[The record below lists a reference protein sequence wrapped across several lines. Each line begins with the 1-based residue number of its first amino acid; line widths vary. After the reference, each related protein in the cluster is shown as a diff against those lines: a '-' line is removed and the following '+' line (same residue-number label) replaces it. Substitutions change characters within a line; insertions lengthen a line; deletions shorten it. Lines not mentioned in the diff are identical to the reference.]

1 MGREELLQDELNR
14 NRATI
19 EIVKLLG
26 TNEGFETIVSEAFR
40 IMGEYLGA
48 TNIHL
53 LKLKTDRKGFALI
66 TEWVSERDASVA
78 HAVGDGKFLKC
89 CDDCCEID
97 SMRIM
102 NSGEILEEFE
112 EFFGMAGIKACIVI
126 PLQINGVSEMLIN
139 VCHNAEDYQ
148 WSESAIQFLSV
159 AGQIIQSILSRRLS
173 KNSMIRSFAALKEII
188 DNSTNGVIVLDKDN
202 KEILLANRVIQE
214 HFELTGENASKWYA
228 FYDESIRRPGLE
240 ETLFEQVIEY
250 YSKSYKIWFELTFK
264 ELVWVDGRKVILCIA
279 KDVTAQKK
287 YQEKIEQQANNDFL
301 TGLYNRMRCE
311 ADIAVAVRDAE
322 RNRGTGLIMFIDLDD
337 FKNINDVLGHR
348 FGDLLLQKIAKGLT
362 DIDGIQN
369 SCYRLG
375 GDEFIVLVTYDQY
388 IKVNSILAS
397 VVKLFNTP
405 WDLEG
410 TEYYSTMSMGVVR
423 FPEEGWDVNEL
434 IKKADIAM
442 YGAKRNGKNQY
453 QFYNSGT
460 EVSTLKRLDIE
471 RNMRKAVLAG
481 CAEFLPYV
489 QPIINIDTK
498 ECIGGE
504 VLVRWDNPEMG
515 FLMPGEFLP
524 LAESLGLIVDIGD
537 KILSSTCK
545 TLEKWESKGRSDVV
559 MHVNLSSVQMLQN
572 NIVDKVEKCISK
584 YKFNP
589 GNLVLEIREN
599 LTLHDIERVRRI
611 VRDLKALGVKIALDD
626 FGTGYS
632 SLSYV
637 KDMAFDII
645 KVGQSFVQ
653 DIVDSEYAK
662 TFVRFIA
669 EISETINADVC
680 IEGVETSEQCD
691 LIEKLGISVIQGYY
705 FGHPMPIKEFE
716 KRFLKYDG
724 RKTL

>member
-1 MGREELLQDELNR
+1 MGREELLQDESGKN
-14 NRATI
+14 NAAI
-19 EIVKLLG
+19 EMVKLLDA
-26 TNEGFETIVSEAFR
+26 NESFETIVSVAFR
-40 IMGEYLGA
+40 IIGEALDV

-53 LKLKTDRKGFALI
+53 LKLRSDRKGFALI
-66 TEWVSERDASVA
+66 AEWLSE
-78 HAVGDGKFLKC
+78 
-89 CDDCCEID
+89 
-97 SMRIM
+97 
-102 NSGEILEEFE
+102 
-112 EFFGMAGIKACIVI
+112 
-126 PLQINGVSEMLIN
+126 NGVSVAATLNDEQALKYCTGYDLDAMRVINPGEMPGDLKNISDMADVRACILIPLRVNGVVEMIVN
-139 VCHNAEDYQ
+139 VCNNKEDCR
-148 WSESAIQFLSV
+148 WSESTIQFLSL
-159 AGQIIQSILSRRLS
+159 AGQIIQSILNRRLS
-173 KNSMIRSFAALKEII
+173 QNSMFRSFAALKEII
-188 DNSTNGVIVLDKDN
+188 DNSTNGVIVLDKEK
-202 KEILLANRVIQE
+202 KEILLANRVMQE
-214 HFELTGENASKWYA
+214 RFELKDDGALKWYR

-240 ETLFEQVIEY
+240 DALFEQVIEY
-250 YSKSYKIWFELTFK
+250 YSQSYNTWFELTFK

-348 FGDLLLQKIAKGLT
+348 FGDMLLQKIAKGLT
-362 DIDGIQN
+362 AIDGISN
-369 SCYRLG
+369 TCYRLG
-375 GDEFIVLVTYDQY
+375 GDEFIILVTYDQY
-388 IKVNSILAS
+388 VKVNAILAA
-397 VVKLFNTP
+397 VVSLFNTP

-410 TEYYSTMSMGVVR
+410 TEYYSTMSMGIVR

-471 RNMRKAVLAG
+471 RNMRKAVSAG
-481 CAEFLPYV
+481 CKEFLTYI

-504 VLVRWDNPEMG
+504 VLVRWENPEMG

-537 KILSSTCK
+537 KILKSTCK
-545 TLEKWESKGRSDVV
+545 TLEKWESKGRNDLV

-572 NIVDKVEKCISK
+572 NIVDKVEKCIAE
-584 YKFNP
+584 YKFTP

-599 LTLHDIERVRRI
+599 LALHDVERAKRI

-662 TFVRFIA
+662 TFVKFIA
-669 EISETINADVC
+669 EISETINAGVC
-680 IEGVETSEQCD
+680 IEGVETSEQCE
-691 LIEKLGISVIQGYY
+691 LLEGLGISVIQGYY
-705 FGHPMPIKEFE
+705 FGHPMPVKEFE
-716 KRFLKYDG
+716 KRFLKYAWC
-724 RKTL
+724 KIL

>member
-1 MGREELLQDELNR
+1 MGREELLQDESGKN
-14 NRATI
+14 NAAI
-19 EIVKLLG
+19 EMVKLLDA
-26 TNEGFETIVSEAFR
+26 NESFETIVSVAFR
-40 IMGEYLGA
+40 IIGEALDV

-53 LKLKTDRKGFALI
+53 LKLRSDRKGFALI
-66 TEWVSERDASVA
+66 AEWLSE
-78 HAVGDGKFLKC
+78 
-89 CDDCCEID
+89 
-97 SMRIM
+97 
-102 NSGEILEEFE
+102 
-112 EFFGMAGIKACIVI
+112 
-126 PLQINGVSEMLIN
+126 NGVSVAATLNDEQALKYCTGYDLDAMRVINPGEMPGDLKNISDMADVRACILIPLRVNGVEEMIVN
-139 VCHNAEDYQ
+139 VCNNKEDCR
-148 WSESAIQFLSV
+148 WSESTIQFLSL
-159 AGQIIQSILSRRLS
+159 AGQIIQSILNRRLS
-173 KNSMIRSFAALKEII
+173 QNSMFRSFAALKEII
-188 DNSTNGVIVLDKDN
+188 DNSTNGVIVLDKEK
-202 KEILLANRVIQE
+202 KEILLANRVMQE
-214 HFELTGENASKWYA
+214 RFELKDDGALKWYR

-240 ETLFEQVIEY
+240 DALFEQVIEY
-250 YSKSYKIWFELTFK
+250 YSQSYNTWFELTFK

-348 FGDLLLQKIAKGLT
+348 FGDMLLQKIAKGLT
-362 DIDGIQN
+362 AIDGISN
-369 SCYRLG
+369 TCYRLG
-375 GDEFIVLVTYDQY
+375 GDEFIILVTYDQY
-388 IKVNSILAS
+388 VKVNAILAA
-397 VVKLFNTP
+397 VVSLFNTP

-410 TEYYSTMSMGVVR
+410 TEYYSTMSMGIVR

-471 RNMRKAVLAG
+471 RNMRKAVSAG
-481 CAEFLPYV
+481 CKEFLTYI

-504 VLVRWDNPEMG
+504 VLVRWENPEMG

-537 KILSSTCK
+537 KILKSTCK
-545 TLEKWESKGRSDVV
+545 TLEKWESKGRNDLV

-572 NIVDKVEKCISK
+572 NIVDKVEKCIAE
-584 YKFNP
+584 YKFTP

-599 LTLHDIERVRRI
+599 LALHDVERAKRI

-662 TFVRFIA
+662 TFVKFIA
-669 EISETINADVC
+669 EISETINAGVC
-680 IEGVETSEQCD
+680 IEGVETSEQCE
-691 LIEKLGISVIQGYY
+691 LLEGLGISVIQGYY
-705 FGHPMPIKEFE
+705 FGHPMPVKEFE
-716 KRFLKYDG
+716 KRFLKYAWC
-724 RKTL
+724 KIL

>member
-14 NRATI
+14 NKATI

-26 TNEGFETIVSEAFR
+26 ENDGFEIIVSKALKV
-40 IMGEYLGA
+40 MGEYLNV

-53 LKLKTDRKGFALI
+53 LKLKSDRTGFALI
-66 TEWVSERDASVA
+66 SEWVSEHGKSVDE
-78 HAVGDGKFLKC
+78 AVNGGILLQFSA
-89 CDDCCEID
+89 DCVPD
-97 SMRIM
+97 SIKVI
-102 NSGEILEEFE
+102 NPGEMPEEYRGFSDVVDV
-112 EFFGMAGIKACIVI
+112 KACVVV
-126 PLQINGVSEMLIN
+126 PLRISGAVEMLIN
-139 VCHNAEDYQ
+139 VCHNDEKRV
-148 WSESAIQFLSV
+148 WGESALQFISA

-173 KNSMIRSFAALKEII
+173 KNSMLRSFSALKEII

-202 KEILLANRVIQE
+202 KEILLANKVMQD
-214 HFELTGENASKWYA
+214 HFELTGENTSKWYE
-228 FYDESIRRPGLE
+228 FYDNSIRCPGLE
-240 ETLFEQVIEY
+240 ESLFEQVVEY
-250 YSKSYKIWFELTFK
+250 YSKPYNTWFELTFK

-348 FGDLLLQKIAKGLT
+348 FGDILLQNIAKGLT
-362 DIDGIQN
+362 SIDGIEK

-375 GDEFIVLVTYDQY
+375 GDEFIVLVTYDRY

-397 VVKLFNTP
+397 VVNLFNTP
-405 WDLEG
+405 WDLDG
-410 TEYYSTMSMGVVR
+410 TEYYSTMSMGIVR

-471 RNMRKAVLAG
+471 RNMRKAVAAG
-481 CAEFLPYV
+481 CEEFLPYI

-504 VLVRWDNPEMG
+504 VLVRWNNPEMG
-515 FLMPGEFLP
+515 LLMPGEFLS

-537 KILSSTCK
+537 KILNSTCR
-545 TLEKWESKGRSDVV
+545 TLEKWERDGRVDMV

-572 NIVDKVEKCISK
+572 NIVDKVAKCIEA
-584 YKFNP
+584 YKFAP

-599 LTLHDIERVRRI
+599 LALHDLERAKRI
-611 VRDLKALGVKIALDD
+611 VRDLKALGVKVALDD

-662 TFVRFIA
+662 TFVKFIA
-669 EISETINADVC
+669 EISETINAGVC

-691 LIEKLGISVIQGYY
+691 LLEELGISVIQGYY

-716 KRFLKYDG
+716 KRFLKYAWC
-724 RKTL
+724 KIL

>member
-14 NRATI
+14 NKATI

-26 TNEGFETIVSEAFR
+26 ANEGFETIVSEAFR
-40 IMGEYLGA
+40 IMGEYLSV
-48 TNIHL
+48 TNINL
-53 LKLKTDRKGFALI
+53 LKLRSDRKGFALI
-66 TEWVSERDASVA
+66 SEWMNENGVSVA
-78 HAVGDGKFLKC
+78 DAVSGENTLKC
-89 CDDCCEID
+89 CDDCCAAD
-97 SMRIM
+97 SMQVI
-102 NSGEILEEFE
+102 NSGEMPEAFRC
-112 EFFGMAGIKACIVI
+112 FSDMADVQACVVI
-126 PLQINGVSEMLIN
+126 PLQINGVAEMLIN
-139 VCHNAEDYQ
+139 VCHNAKDYK
-148 WSESAIQFLSV
+148 WSESAIQFLSA

-173 KNSMIRSFAALKEII
+173 KNSMFRSFTALKEII

-202 KEILLANRVIQE
+202 KEILLANRVMQE
-214 HFELTGENASKWYA
+214 HFELTGENTSKWYE
-228 FYDESIRRPGLE
+228 FYDESIRSPGLE
-240 ETLFEQVIEY
+240 DSLFEQVIEY
-250 YSKSYKIWFELTFK
+250 YSQAYKTWFELTFK

-322 RNRGTGLIMFIDLDD
+322 RSRGTGLIMFIDLDD

-348 FGDLLLQKIAKGLT
+348 FGDLLLQKIAVGLT

-388 IKVNSILAS
+388 VKVNSILAS

-405 WDLEG
+405 WDLDG
-410 TEYYSTMSMGVVR
+410 TEYYSTMSMGIVR

-471 RNMRKAVLAG
+471 RNMRKAVEAG
-481 CAEFLPYV
+481 CKEFLPYV

-504 VLVRWDNPEMG
+504 VLVRWENPEMG

-537 KILSSTCK
+537 KILENTCQ
-545 TLEKWESKGRSDVV
+545 TLEKWESKGKSDMV
-559 MHVNLSSVQMLQN
+559 MHVNLSAVQMLQN

-584 YKFNP
+584 YKFTP
-589 GNLVLEIREN
+589 SNLVLEIREN
-599 LTLHDIERVRRI
+599 LALHDIERVKRI

-653 DIVDSEYAK
+653 DIVDSDYAK

-669 EISETINADVC
+669 EISETINAGVC

-705 FGHPMPIKEFE
+705 FGHPMPIKDFE
-716 KRFLKYDG
+716 KRFLKYAWC
-724 RKTL
+724 KIL

>member
-14 NRATI
+14 NKATI

-26 TNEGFETIVSEAFR
+26 ENDGFEIIVSKALKV
-40 IMGEYLGA
+40 MGKYLNV
-48 TNIHL
+48 TNINF
-53 LKLKTDRKGFALI
+53 LKLRSDRTGFALI
-66 TEWVSERDASVA
+66 SEWMSEYGKSVA
-78 HAVGDGKFLKC
+78 EAVSGSSPVKLTADYVP
-89 CDDCCEID
+89 D
-97 SMRIM
+97 SIKVV
-102 NSGEILEEFE
+102 NPGEMPEEYIAFSNVVDV
-112 EFFGMAGIKACIVI
+112 KACVTV
-126 PLQINGVSEMLIN
+126 PLRINGAVEMLIN
-139 VCHNAEDYQ
+139 VCHNDADRV
-148 WSESAIQFLSV
+148 WGESTLQFINA

-173 KNSMIRSFAALKEII
+173 KNSMLRSFSALKEII
-188 DNSTNGVIVLDKDN
+188 DNSTNGVIVLDRQSR
-202 KEILLANRVIQE
+202 EILLANRVMQE
-214 HFELTGENASKWYA
+214 HFMLTKDDASGWYG

-240 ETLFEQVIEY
+240 DDLFAQVVEY
-250 YSKSYKIWFELTFK
+250 YSKPYKTWFELTFK

-348 FGDLLLQKIAKGLT
+348 FGDLLLQKIAEGLT

-388 IKVNSILAS
+388 VKVNSILAS

-410 TEYYSTMSMGVVR
+410 TEYYSTMSMGIVR

-471 RNMRKAVLAG
+471 RNMRKAVSAG
-481 CAEFLPYV
+481 CEEFLPYV

-515 FLMPGEFLP
+515 LLMPGEFLS

-537 KILSSTCK
+537 RILECTCQ
-545 TLEKWESKGRSDVV
+545 TLEKWESKGKNDMV

-584 YKFNP
+584 YKFTP
-589 GNLVLEIREN
+589 SNLVLEIREN
-599 LTLHDIERVRRI
+599 LALHDIERVKRI

-669 EISETINADVC
+669 EISETINAGVC
-680 IEGVETSEQCD
+680 IEGVETSEQCE
-691 LIEKLGISVIQGYY
+691 LLEELGISVIQGYY
-705 FGHPMPIKEFE
+705 FGYPMPIKEFE
-716 KRFLKYDG
+716 KRFLKYSWC
-724 RKTL
+724 KIL

>member
-14 NRATI
+14 NKATI

-26 TNEGFETIVSEAFR
+26 ENDGFEIIVSKALKV
-40 IMGEYLGA
+40 MGEYLNV

-53 LKLKTDRKGFALI
+53 LKLKSDRTGFALI
-66 TEWVSERDASVA
+66 SEWVSEHGKSVDE
-78 HAVGDGKFLKC
+78 AVNGGILLQFSADYVP
-89 CDDCCEID
+89 D
-97 SMRIM
+97 S
-102 NSGEILEEFE
+102 
-112 EFFGMAGIKACIVI
+112 IKAINPGEMPEEYIGFSDVVDVKACVVV
-126 PLQINGVSEMLIN
+126 PLRISGAVEMLIN
-139 VCHNAEDYQ
+139 VCHNDEKRV
-148 WSESAIQFLSV
+148 WGESALQFISA

-173 KNSMIRSFAALKEII
+173 KNSMLRSFSALKEII

-202 KEILLANRVIQE
+202 KEILLANKVIQD
-214 HFELTGENASKWYA
+214 HFELTGENTSKWYE
-228 FYDESIRRPGLE
+228 FYDNSIRRPGLE
-240 ETLFEQVIEY
+240 ESLFEQVVEY
-250 YSKSYKIWFELTFK
+250 YSKPYKTWFELMFK
-264 ELVWVDGRKVILCIA
+264 EMVWVDGRKVILCIA

-348 FGDLLLQKIAKGLT
+348 FGDILLQNIAKGLT
-362 DIDGIQN
+362 SIDGIEK

-375 GDEFIVLVTYDQY
+375 GDEFIVLVTYDRY

-397 VVKLFNTP
+397 VVNLFNTP
-405 WDLEG
+405 WDLDG
-410 TEYYSTMSMGVVR
+410 TEYYSTMSMGIVR

-471 RNMRKAVLAG
+471 RNMRKAVAAD

-504 VLVRWDNPEMG
+504 VLVRWNNPEMG
-515 FLMPGEFLP
+515 LLMPGEFLS

-537 KILSSTCK
+537 KILNS
-545 TLEKWESKGRSDVV
+545 
-559 MHVNLSSVQMLQN
+559 
-572 NIVDKVEKCISK
+572 
-584 YKFNP
+584 
-589 GNLVLEIREN
+589 
-599 LTLHDIERVRRI
+599 
-611 VRDLKALGVKIALDD
+611 
-626 FGTGYS
+626 
-632 SLSYV
+632 
-637 KDMAFDII
+637 
-645 KVGQSFVQ
+645 
-653 DIVDSEYAK
+653 
-662 TFVRFIA
+662 
-669 EISETINADVC
+669 
-680 IEGVETSEQCD
+680 
-691 LIEKLGISVIQGYY
+691 
-705 FGHPMPIKEFE
+705 
-716 KRFLKYDG
+716 
-724 RKTL
+724 

>member
-1 MGREELLQDELNR
+1 MGREELLQDESGKN
-14 NRATI
+14 NAAI
-19 EIVKLLG
+19 EMVKLLDA
-26 TNEGFETIVSEAFR
+26 NESFETIVSVAFR
-40 IMGEYLGA
+40 IIGEALDV

-53 LKLKTDRKGFALI
+53 LKLRSDRKGFALI
-66 TEWVSERDASVA
+66 AEWLSE
-78 HAVGDGKFLKC
+78 
-89 CDDCCEID
+89 
-97 SMRIM
+97 
-102 NSGEILEEFE
+102 
-112 EFFGMAGIKACIVI
+112 
-126 PLQINGVSEMLIN
+126 NGVSVAATLNDEQALKYCAGYDLDAMRVINPGEMPGDLKNISDMADVQACILIPLRVNGVVEMIVN
-139 VCHNAEDYQ
+139 VCNNKEDCR
-148 WSESAIQFLSV
+148 WSESTIQFLSL
-159 AGQIIQSILSRRLS
+159 AGQIIQSILNRRLS
-173 KNSMIRSFAALKEII
+173 QNSMFRSFAALKEII
-188 DNSTNGVIVLDKDN
+188 DNSTNGVIVLDKEK
-202 KEILLANRVIQE
+202 KEILLANRVMQD
-214 HFELTGENASKWYA
+214 HFELKDDGALKWYR

-240 ETLFEQVIEY
+240 DALFEQVIEY
-250 YSKSYKIWFELTFK
+250 YSQSYNTWFELTFK

-362 DIDGIQN
+362 AIDGISN
-369 SCYRLG
+369 TCYRLG
-375 GDEFIVLVTYDQY
+375 GDEFIILVTYDQY
-388 IKVNSILAS
+388 VKVNAILTA
-397 VVKLFNTP
+397 VVSLFNTP

-410 TEYYSTMSMGVVR
+410 TEYYSTMSMGIVR

-471 RNMRKAVLAG
+471 RNMRKAVSAG
-481 CAEFLPYV
+481 CKEFLTYI

-504 VLVRWDNPEMG
+504 VLVRWENPEMG

-537 KILSSTCK
+537 KILKSTCK
-545 TLEKWESKGRSDVV
+545 TLEKWESKGRNDLV

-572 NIVDKVEKCISK
+572 NIVDKVEKCIAE
-584 YKFNP
+584 YKFTP

-599 LTLHDIERVRRI
+599 LALHDVERAKRI

-662 TFVRFIA
+662 TFVKFIA
-669 EISETINADVC
+669 EISETINAGVC
-680 IEGVETSEQCD
+680 IEGVETSEQCE
-691 LIEKLGISVIQGYY
+691 LLEGLGISVIQGYY
-705 FGHPMPIKEFE
+705 FGHPMPVKEFE
-716 KRFLKYDG
+716 KRFLKYAWC
-724 RKTL
+724 KIL